1 MLELAPWT
9 AGGRSARGARHQR
22 DGKPNQDAIAVVQ
35 SPVALVAV
43 ADGHGSPRCT
53 RSGAGAAMAVAVARE
68 VLPAFAGD
76 ARELAALRAD
86 LAERVVAAWRARV
99 NAHLDAHPLGAGEA
113 ALVDA
118 PPVRAYGATLV
129 AAMAHGDTLIAL
141 QIGDGDAWLADADA
155 TRRLVPRDLRYAL
168 NGTASLCMDDATGE
182 VRVARVTVA
191 RPALAII
198 ATDGYARPVAT
209 DADFAR
215 AQQALFDRV
224 SALGLAAVL
233 DALPV
238 DLAGASAHGGD
249 DVTVGMVY
257 RA

>member
-1 MLELAPWT
+1 VIELASWT
-9 AGGRSARGARHQR
+9 AGGRSARGSRHER

-35 SPVALVAV
+35 SPVALIAV

-53 RSGAGAAMAVAVARE
+53 RSDVGAAFAVAVARD
-68 VLPAFAGD
+68 VVPAFAGD

-86 LAERVVAAWRARV
+86 LAERVVATWRARV
-99 NAHLDAHPLGAGEA
+99 TAHLAAHPLDADEA

-141 QIGDGDAWLADADA
+141 QIGDGDAWIADANA
-155 TRRLVPRDLRYAL
+155 ARRLVPRDLRFAL
-168 NGTASLCMDDATGE
+168 NGTASLCMDDATAE
-182 VRVARVTVA
+182 VRVARVTVERA
-191 RPALAII
+191 ALAIV
-198 ATDGYARPVAT
+198 ATDGYARPIAT
-209 DADFAR
+209 DDAFAR
-215 AQQALFDRV
+215 AQHALFERV
-224 SALGLAAVL
+224 STLGLAAVL

>member
-1 MLELAPWT
+1 VLELASWT
-9 AGGRSARGARHQR
+9 AGGRSARGARHER
-22 DGKPNQDAIAVVQ
+22 DGKPNQDAIAVMQ

-53 RSGAGAAMAVAVARE
+53 RSDVGAALAVAVARD
-68 VLPAFAGD
+68 VLPAFADD
-76 ARELAALRAD
+76 ARELTALRAE
-86 LAERVVAAWRARV
+86 LAERVVATWRARV
-99 NAHLDAHPLGAGEA
+99 SAHLDVHPLGADEA

-118 PPVRAYGATLV
+118 PAVRAYGATLV
-129 AAMAHGDTLIAL
+129 AAVAHGDTLVAL
-141 QIGDGDAWLADADA
+141 QIGDGDAWLAGADA
-155 TRRLVPRDLRYAL
+155 TRRLIPRDLRFAL
-168 NGTASLCMDDATGE
+168 NGTASLCMNDAAGE
-182 VRVARVTVA
+182 VRVVRVAVA

-198 ATDGYARPVAT
+198 ATDGYARPMAT
-209 DADFAR
+209 DDDFAR

-224 SALGLAAVL
+224 SAHGLAAVL

-238 DLAGASAHGGD
+238 ELAGASAHGGD